1 MHPAPSLI
9 LFTSL
14 SGLGF
19 GFFVFLGFAGGDLAG
34 WAAFFAYAFAY
45 GLSCAGLLSSLFHL
59 GNPQRAWR
67 ALSQWRSS
75 WLSREGVLAVATLLI
90 FAPQAIAQIWGPG
103 ASLTLGVLGALLA
116 LATIGSTAMI
126 YAQLKTV
133 PRWHHPAVPVLFF
146 LYALSGGALLAGF
159 AYAAAL
165 SLLLLGGVQGAYWR
179 RADGRFAASGS
190 SMNTATGLGRPG
202 SLRLLERPHT
212 GQSYLTK
219 EMMFQ
224 VARRRV
230 VALRRLFWA
239 FGIALPWLI
248 ALMAISGGGSG
259 ARLGLVAVAT
269 SLACHFVGLIAAR
282 WLFYAQAEHVVSFY
296 YGQEAKA

>member
-1 MHPAPSLI
+1 MHPAKSLI

-19 GFFVFLGFAGGDLAG
+19 GLFTYIGLMGGGLTG
-34 WAAFFAYAFAY
+34 WPAFFQYALAY
-45 GLSCAGLLSSLFHL
+45 GLSSAGLLSSLFHL

-75 WLSREGVLAVATLLI
+75 WLSREGVLAVATLAI
-90 FAPQAIAQIWGPG
+90 FAPQAVSQIWGPG
-103 ASLTLGVLGALLA
+103 DLVLLGELGALLS

-133 PRWHHPAVPVLFF
+133 PRWHHPAVPVLFY
-146 LYALSGGALLAGF
+146 LYALSGGAILFGQAI
-159 AYAAAL
+159 AAAL
-165 SLLLLGGVQGAYWR
+165 FLALLGLAQGGYWIIG
-179 RADGRFAASGS
+179 DQRFANSGS
-190 SMNTATGLGRPG
+190 SMHSATGLGQTG

-212 GQSYLTK
+212 GASYLTQ

-239 FGIALPWLI
+239 FGIALPLLL
-248 ALMAISGGGSG
+248 ALLHMGWG
-259 ARLGLVAVAT
+259 LGWASAST
-269 SLACHFVGLIAAR
+269 ALACHFVGLIASR
-282 WLFYAQAEHVVSFY
+282 WLFYAQAEHVVSLY
-296 YGQEAKA
+296 YGNEVTA

>member
-19 GFFVFLGFAGGDLAG
+19 GLFAYLGLLGGGLTG
-34 WAAFFAYAFAY
+34 WPAFFEYALAY
-45 GLSCAGLLSSLFHL
+45 GFSSAGLLSSLFHL

-75 WLSREGVLAVATLLI
+75 WLSREGVLALATLLV
-90 FAPQAIAQIWGPG
+90 FAPQAISQIWGPG
-103 ASLTLGVLGALLA
+103 DLLLLGEIGALLA
-116 LATIGSTAMI
+116 LVTIGATAMI

-133 PRWHHPAVPVLFF
+133 PRWHHPAVPVLFY
-146 LYALSGGALLAGF
+146 LYALSGGALLFGQAI
-159 AYAAAL
+159 AAAL
-165 SLLLLGGVQGAYWR
+165 FLVLLGLVQTSYWIIGAR
-179 RADGRFAASGS
+179 RFAESGS
-190 SMNTATGLGRPG
+190 SMHSATGLGRTG

-212 GQSYLTK
+212 GASYLTK

-224 VARRRV
+224 VARRRA

-239 FGIALPWLI
+239 FGIAMPLVIVVQNL
-248 ALMAISGGGSG
+248 GGTMNWIV
-259 ARLGLVAVAT
+259 ALVA
-269 SLACHFVGLIAAR
+269 LACHYVGVIASR
-282 WLFYAQAEHVVSFY
+282 WLFYAQAEHVVSLY
-296 YGQEAKA
+296 YGNEVSA